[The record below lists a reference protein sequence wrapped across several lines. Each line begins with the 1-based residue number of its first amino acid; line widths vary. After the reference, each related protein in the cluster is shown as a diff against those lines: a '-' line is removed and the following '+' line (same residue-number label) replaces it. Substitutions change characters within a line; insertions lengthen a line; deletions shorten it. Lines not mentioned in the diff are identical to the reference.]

1 MPASCSVLWLSIAA
15 VFQVDWSAKFAT
27 EPVQLQTWLRAKVG
41 VAITI
46 QKPVFDISSRHDAA
60 TEVSDDDPTGPFI
73 PDFLLQRQSLQKT
86 ESRPVIVE
94 TMGYSDA
101 VYRRR
106 KLRTQ
111 AQMSN
116 LFGGAAVIHGDF
128 HQPPDSS
135 QEARDRRFW
144 LECRWTIRGRPLRK
158 RRSV

>member
-111 AQMSN
+111 AQRSN